1 MKTECIRL
9 DPTRGDVT
17 LTTYLL
23 QDSPELLAE
32 CIRLDP
38 TRGDVTLT
46 TYLLQDS
53 PELLAGKKRPAI
65 TGCPTGF
72 FVEAAED
79 SICLALPRERYAA
92 QLHQDLRFLH
102 WLLKE
107 MTEKFIHGMGV
118 EIAPATLEKKVLQF
132 FEKETAGEISAVET
146 LLFQLRCGRR
156 ELQRPARAAACSEE
170 AVRRRTA
177 RAPRQGA
184 LPPDGAEW
192 ESCRPGRPGAWT
204 ITGYAAIIQA
214 KVRKPKRRFRQQRG
228 EKA

>member
-1 MKTECIRL
+1 MICSPLNPAEHILFLVQGSAQMYDLREDGTKLPVAHIADEAVI
-9 DPTRGDVT
+9 GDM
-17 LTTYLL
+17 
-23 QDSPELLAE
+23 EF
-32 CIRLDP
+32 
-38 TRGDVTLT
+38 
-46 TYLLQDS
+46 
-53 PELLAGKKRPAI
+53 I

-156 ELQRPARAAACSEE
+156 ELQRVLKKLCDDGQLERLGRGHYRLTEQNA
-170 AVRRRTA
+170 
-177 RAPRQGA
+177 
-184 LPPDGAEW
+184 DGAEW

>member
-1 MKTECIRL
+1 MKPIQDQTEIERL
-9 DPTRGDVT
+9 LREHSIPDIFDTKGLSFLGFTYQKGEMICSPLNPAEYILFLVQGSAQMYDLREDGTKLPVAHIADEAVIGDM
-17 LTTYLL
+17 
-23 QDSPELLAE
+23 EF
-32 CIRLDP
+32 
-38 TRGDVTLT
+38 
-46 TYLLQDS
+46 
-53 PELLAGKKRPAI
+53 I

-156 ELQRPARAAACSEE
+156 ELQRVLKKLCDDGQLERLGRGHYRLTEQNGNPADPADPEHG
-170 AVRRRTA
+170 
-177 RAPRQGA
+177 Q
-184 LPPDGAEW
+184 
-192 ESCRPGRPGAWT
+192 
-204 ITGYAAIIQA
+204 
-214 KVRKPKRRFRQQRG
+214 
-228 EKA
+228 

>member
-17 LTTYLL
+17 LT
-23 QDSPELLAE
+23 E

-79 SICLALPRERYAA
+79 SVCLALPLERYAA
-92 QLHQDLRFLH
+92 QLHQDLHFLH

-118 EIAPATLEKKVLQF
+118 EIAPATLNAFDSIQR
-132 FEKETAGEISAVET
+132 AGM
-146 LLFQLRCGRR
+146 
-156 ELQRPARAAACSEE
+156 
-170 AVRRRTA
+170 
-177 RAPRQGA
+177 
-184 LPPDGAEW
+184 LP
-192 ESCRPGRPGAWT
+192 
-204 ITGYAAIIQA
+204 
-214 KVRKPKRRFRQQRG
+214 
-228 EKA
+228 

>member
-1 MKTECIRL
+1 MKT
-9 DPTRGDVT
+9 
-17 LTTYLL
+17 
-23 QDSPELLAE
+23 E

-79 SICLALPRERYAA
+79 SVCLALPRERYAA

-132 FEKETAGEISAVET
+132 VEKETAGEISVVET

-156 ELQRPARAAACSEE
+156 ELQRVLKKLCDDGQLERLGRGHYRLTEQNGNPADPADPEHG
-170 AVRRRTA
+170 
-177 RAPRQGA
+177 Q
-184 LPPDGAEW
+184 
-192 ESCRPGRPGAWT
+192 
-204 ITGYAAIIQA
+204 
-214 KVRKPKRRFRQQRG
+214 
-228 EKA
+228 